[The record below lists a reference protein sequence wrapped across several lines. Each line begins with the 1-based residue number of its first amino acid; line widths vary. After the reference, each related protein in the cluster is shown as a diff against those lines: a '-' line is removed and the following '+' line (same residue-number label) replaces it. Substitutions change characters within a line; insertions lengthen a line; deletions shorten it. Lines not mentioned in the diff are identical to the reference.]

1 MISGGDIQYIA
12 SMHLARNKDDG
23 KLVLVQVDPEFT
35 FSKAERGKPK
45 ILLLD
50 NNAFGAGANLRLDN
64 PISATFTTADVTLPK
79 LRYVCNPELPAM
91 QGTTKVAA

>member
-1 MISGGDIQYIA
+1 
-12 SMHLARNKDDG
+12 
-23 KLVLVQVDPEFT
+23 V
-35 FSKAERGKPK
+35 
-45 ILLLD
+45 LLD
-50 NNAFGAGANLRLDN
+50 NAAFGAGNYLRLDN